1 MLCMG
6 TKKAVTRR
14 RHVRLYNLL
23 FDGAKMRK
31 VFGTC
36 KGEGRKCVA
45 EHVFCGKRKGSRKSM
60 KTCFRCNEKSR
71 TSFEV
76 TGFKIGLRVYLYW

>member
-1 MLCMG
+1 MG

-14 RHVRLYNLL
+14 RLVRLFDLL

-31 VFGTC
+31 VFGMG

-45 EHVFCGKRKGSRKSM
+45 EHVFLRKKERL
-60 KTCFRCNEKSR
+60 
-71 TSFEV
+71 
-76 TGFKIGLRVYLYW
+76 TGG

>member
-45 EHVFCGKRKGSRKSM
+45 EQLQNMFFAEKGKAHVRA
-60 KTCFRCNEKSR
+60 
-71 TSFEV
+71 
-76 TGFKIGLRVYLYW
+76 